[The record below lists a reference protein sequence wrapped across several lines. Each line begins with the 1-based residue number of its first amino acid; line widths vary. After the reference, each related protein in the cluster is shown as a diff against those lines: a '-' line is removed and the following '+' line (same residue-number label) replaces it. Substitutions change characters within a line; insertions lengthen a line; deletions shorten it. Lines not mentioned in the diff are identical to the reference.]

1 MSLFSFH
8 WNKNL
13 IYVLIYWIINI
24 FIRLSIYFGYE
35 ELFLISKNKTAQNEY
50 IYIIYSVI
58 SNLLSGF
65 LILYIKFVMRNRS
78 IVQKKEK
85 TKLIYKNP
93 LNIRDK
99 YFFLKLIL
107 ISFIDLL
114 HFSCYFIFFLI
125 DKATHEQVSIKTE
138 KDIKTLLD
146 IIIRYIFS
154 IFYLKMKL
162 FKHHKWSIYAI
173 IIGFILIVPI
183 DLYQL
188 YIKDINLETSLKYT
202 AILSLRAFFFPFEH
216 ALMKK
221 FFSNYYILPE
231 TILFSM
237 GIIQTI
243 FMSIF
248 TPIFYFTKV
257 LDDKLEFNTWKIVM
271 SIIYTL
277 ISFVKQFIT
286 VKIVYL
292 FSVQSVSFLIIS
304 TAIAGT
310 IKDFVGFVLSEDR
323 SKIEAYNYV
332 GFAFGIIAFFIIVIG
347 TMVYDEIII
356 VNKWGLNI
364 NVTKGI
370 QERSLSEFESTI
382 EDLEDDNE
390 LDKSGDL
397 ITNISIN

>member
-1 MSLFSFH
+1 
-8 WNKNL
+8 
-13 IYVLIYWIINI
+13 
-24 FIRLSIYFGYE
+24 
-35 ELFLISKNKTAQNEY
+35 
-50 IYIIYSVI
+50 
-58 SNLLSGF
+58 
-65 LILYIKFVMRNRS
+65 
-78 IVQKKEK
+78 
-85 TKLIYKNP
+85 
-93 LNIRDK
+93 
-99 YFFLKLIL
+99 
-107 ISFIDLL
+107 
-114 HFSCYFIFFLI
+114 
-125 DKATHEQVSIKTE
+125 
-138 KDIKTLLD
+138 
-146 IIIRYIFS
+146 
-154 IFYLKMKL
+154 
-162 FKHHKWSIYAI
+162 
-173 IIGFILIVPI
+173 
-183 DLYQL
+183 
-188 YIKDINLETSLKYT
+188 
-202 AILSLRAFFFPFEH
+202 
-216 ALMKK
+216 
-221 FFSNYYILPE
+221 
-231 TILFSM
+231 M

-257 LDDKLEFNTWKIVM
+257 LDDKLEFNTLKIVM